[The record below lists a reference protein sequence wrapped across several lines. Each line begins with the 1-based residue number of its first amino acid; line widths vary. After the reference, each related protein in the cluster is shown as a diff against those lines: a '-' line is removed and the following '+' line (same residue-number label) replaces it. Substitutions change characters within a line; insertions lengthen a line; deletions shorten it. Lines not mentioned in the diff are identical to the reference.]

1 MKNKRDNRVTDH
13 GDEDDTLEDFD
24 LSRPEVIREGM
35 GVQPRYT
42 GKLKT
47 MRTSISLPEYI
58 IDDLRR
64 LARIRGMTSY
74 QAVLKEILAE
84 KVYEE
89 KQRLRARAKIT
100 SHFPISASGRLRPP
114 LNREV
119 LEIVHYFCGSSQSRQ
134 PNPTQI

>member
-13 GDEDDTLEDFD
+13 GDEYDTLQDFD

-42 GKLKT
+42 GKLQT

-89 KQRLRARAKIT
+89 KQRLN
-100 SHFPISASGRLRPP
+100 LW
-114 LNREV
+114 
-119 LEIVHYFCGSSQSRQ
+119 
-134 PNPTQI
+134 

>member
-1 MKNKRDNRVTDH
+1 MKTKQDHRNTDN
-13 GDEDDTLEDFD
+13 GDENGTLRDFD
-24 LSRPEVIREGM
+24 LSNPEVIREGM

-47 MRTSISLPEYI
+47 TRTSISLPEYI

-74 QAVLKEILAE
+74 QSVLKEILAE

-89 KQRLRARAKIT
+89 KQRLN
-100 SHFPISASGRLRPP
+100 LW
-114 LNREV
+114 
-119 LEIVHYFCGSSQSRQ
+119 
-134 PNPTQI
+134 